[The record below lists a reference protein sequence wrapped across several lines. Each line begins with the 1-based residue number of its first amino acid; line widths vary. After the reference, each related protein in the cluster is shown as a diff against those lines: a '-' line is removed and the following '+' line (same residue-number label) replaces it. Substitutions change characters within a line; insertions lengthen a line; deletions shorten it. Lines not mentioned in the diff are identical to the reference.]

1 MRSVAKSIQCRIA
14 ELSMKN
20 KSKIM
25 KKEKF
30 WFGVSPGYVEKLTQ
44 DNSSPGLDF
53 TRQHPPYLTRFLVLV
68 HIFLPCCAIY
78 FNHPVFT
85 GKNRKVDRE
94 LQAAEMKM
102 WYSVY
107 LVIAASERNKFDTK
121 RNLPPQWAPTLT
133 SHKES
138 LVAAILSNVVAK

>member
-1 MRSVAKSIQCRIA
+1 
-14 ELSMKN
+14 
-20 KSKIM
+20 M
-25 KKEKF
+25 KKGMV
-30 WFGVSPGYVEKLTQ
+30 WFGVILGYVENLTQ
-44 DNSSPGLDF
+44 YNSSPGLDF
-53 TRQHPPYLTRFLVLV
+53 TRQYPPHLTWYSVLV
-68 HIFLPCCAIY
+68 HIFLLCSIY

-85 GKNRKVDRE
+85 GKNPKVDTE

-133 SHKES
+133 SHKQS